1 MIAIIGLRATSKW
14 RTGFVKIL
22 SQNGIQKLL
31 KNLRRNEMKAF
42 YYATALKAEKQIL
55 KMIPLNSRVG
65 VGGSVTIREMNLIG
79 DLLRRGNE
87 VYDHWKEGLSQ
98 KERMEVCR
106 KQQRADVF
114 LTSANALTMDGK
126 ILNIDA
132 TGNRVSSMIF
142 GPSKVIVIAGVN
154 KVVENVDEGFDRL
167 KRIAAPKNCQR
178 RKDPTPCAKDLICR
192 DCHSGGRLCRVTTIM
207 ERRPLGIPEFIVIL
221 VGEEMGY

>member
-1 MIAIIGLRATSKW
+1 M
-14 RTGFVKIL
+14 KIL
-22 SQNGIQKLL
+22 SQNRIQKLL

-42 YYATALKAEKQIL
+42 YYATALEAEKQIL
-55 KMIPLNSRVG
+55 KMIPMNSRVG

-98 KERMEVCR
+98 KERMEVCK
-106 KQQRADVF
+106 KQQKADLF

-154 KVVENVDEGFDRL
+154 KVVENVNEGLDRL
-167 KRIAAPKNCQR
+167 KKIAAPRNCQR

-192 DCHSGGRLCRVTTIM
+192 DCHSGGRLCRVITIM
-207 ERRPLGIPEFIVIL
+207 ERRPWGIPEFIVIL